1 MLYREEAGDGVVL
14 VLSAVSWVSAVAN
27 GFSVLNKDVA
37 VTVSVS
43 LVETSDIEES
53 SSPVVV
59 KKLVSGPIDVS
70 MGVDFV
76 DGSSVLPREDV
87 GMFGEVGVNISG
99 VPSPEPPS
107 SVT

>member
-1 MLYREEAGDGVVL
+1 M
-14 VLSAVSWVSAVAN
+14 SAVSWDSAVTN

-43 LVETSDIEES
+43 LVETSDNISPES
-53 SSPVVV
+53 SSSVVV

-76 DGSSVLPREDV
+76 DSSSVLPREDV
-87 GMFGEVGVNISG
+87 AMLGEVGVNISG

-107 SVT
+107 SVTRGMISFF